1 MRTTLNTPDACPSCR
16 SRIHV
21 VCKLRD
27 QPSTTGVKIF
37 GFLATLAL
45 ALTVHPYVGI
55 GVGIVLYT
63 FAQSR
68 TKIRDFACGK
78 CPWKES
84 FLVVRKFKRN

>member
-1 MRTTLNTPDACPSCR
+1 MKTTLDTPTECPLCG

-21 VCKLRD
+21 ACKLRD

-45 ALTVHPYVGI
+45 ALTVHPYVGL

-68 TKIRDFACGK
+68 PKLRDFVCGK
-78 CPWKES
+78 CRWKGS
-84 FLVVRKFKRN
+84 FLVVRKFNAR